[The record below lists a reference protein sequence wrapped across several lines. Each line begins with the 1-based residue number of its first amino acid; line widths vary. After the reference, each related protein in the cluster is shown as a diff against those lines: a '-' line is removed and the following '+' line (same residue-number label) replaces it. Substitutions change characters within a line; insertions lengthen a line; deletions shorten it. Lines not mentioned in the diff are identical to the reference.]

1 MTMKSMKTNF
11 VAGIA
16 GLLLAA
22 CGNAPAEQPR
32 QEYQTLKVD
41 TVDRELKTSY
51 SATI

>member
-1 MTMKSMKTNF
+1 MKSMKTNF

-32 QEYQTLKVD
+32 
-41 TVDRELKTSY
+41 
-51 SATI
+51 